1 MQDRPRWPIFFVTVA
16 LLVVLT
22 VINLQKIY
30 WSESMSWIFVG
41 ECLAAY
47 DQTFYIQASDA
58 RRHALCIGEYEI
70 VRLPFVKDLWLLSP
84 DFNS

>member
-22 VINLQKIY
+22 AINLQKIY
-30 WSESMSWIFVG
+30 GSESMSRFFVG
-41 ECLAAY
+41 ECQAAY
-47 DQTFYIQASDA
+47 DLTFYMQASDT

-70 VRLPFVKDLWLLSP
+70 VSVPFVKDLWLLSP
-84 DFNS
+84 EFNS